1 MKKTESGK
9 SAAAR
14 TRGLSAKTVAGYV
27 ANVPRPAR
35 KTFSELRAIVRSAL
49 PPDATEALSYGI
61 LAFRQKKIL
70 LWLGAF
76 STHCSLF
83 PTAEIIQDFKNHL
96 KEYRV
101 SKGTIQFPLDK
112 PLPAAL
118 IKKIVKTRVVRS
130 QA

>member
-1 MKKTESGK
+1 MKKTESGT

-14 TRGLSAKTVAGYV
+14 TRGLSAKTVADYV

-83 PTAEIIQDFKNHL
+83 PTAEIIQEFKHHL
-96 KEYRV
+96 KKYRV